1 MTAAV
6 IDPSSRRKAYVAS
19 LSGTSLEY
27 YDFAVYGSASALV
40 LPALFFPGN
49 DPLTGLL
56 LAFTTYAV
64 GYLSRPLGGFV
75 FGRLGDTL
83 GRKRVLVT
91 TLMLIGVATVLIGL
105 LPTYATIGV
114 AAPIALVL
122 LRFAQ
127 GVGVGGEWGS
137 AVLLSGEFGD
147 PKRRGFWSSAAQIGP
162 PAGNLLANGVFALLA
177 ATLSEE
183 AFFGWGWRVAFVLSA
198 VLVAFG
204 LWIRL
209 SLEDTPVFRALEAA
223 GDRPASPVRDVVRDQ
238 RRGLIAAI
246 LCRLGP
252 DVGYTLMTVY
262 VLTYATRNAGFSRS
276 EVLSAVLIGSALQLG
291 LIPAAG
297 ALSDRINRR
306 LLSGVAVL
314 AAAVW
319 VFVFFPAVRSG
330 SFVLL
335 VIAVV
340 VGLALHAGAY
350 GPQAAFITEQFHPN
364 LRATGS
370 SLGYTLAGVLGGAIA
385 PIAFTALERAAPS
398 GILIAVYVAVACLLS
413 ALGLW
418 LGRSYD
424 AAEDEHYLAELADAS
439 AGSPSSARGDPSG
452 A

>member
-1 MTAAV
+1 MTASTPS
-6 IDPSSRRKAYVAS
+6 IDHGARRKAYVAS

-27 YDFAVYGSASALV
+27 YDFAVYGAAAALV

-64 GYLSRPLGGFV
+64 GYVSRPLGGFV

-91 TLMLIGVATVLIGL
+91 TLILIGIATVLIGL

-147 PKRRGFWSSAAQIGP
+147 PQRRGFWSSAAQIGP

-177 ATLSEE
+177 ATLSDE

-238 RRGLIAAI
+238 RRGLVAAI

-319 VFVFFPAVRSG
+319 VFVFFPAIRSG

-385 PIAFTALERAAPS
+385 PIAFTALERAAPG

-424 AAEDEHYLAELADAS
+424 AGEDEHYLAELADAS
-439 AGSPSSARGDPSG
+439 AGPARGAPSG

>member
-1 MTAAV
+1 MTAAAPA
-6 IDPSSRRKAYVAS
+6 DRRKAYVAS

-64 GYLSRPLGGFV
+64 GYVSRPLGGFV
-75 FGRLGDTL
+75 FGRLGDTV
-83 GRKRVLVT
+83 GRKKVLVT
-91 TLMLIGVATVLIGL
+91 TLILIGVATVLIGL

-147 PKRRGFWSSAAQIGP
+147 PRRRGFWSSAAQIGP

-177 ATLSEE
+177 ATLTDEE
-183 AFFGWGWRVAFVLSA
+183 FFGWGWRVAFLLSA
-198 VLVAFG
+198 VLVGFG

-209 SLEDTPVFRALEAA
+209 SLEDTPVFRALESA
-223 GDRPASPVRDVVRDQ
+223 GDRPAHPVRDVVRTQ
-238 RRGLIAAI
+238 RRGLVAAI

-252 DVGYTLMTVY
+252 DVGYTLLTVY
-262 VLTYATRNAGFSRS
+262 VLTYATRTAGFSNS

-297 ALSDRINRR
+297 ALSDRIDRR
-306 LLSGVAVL
+306 VLSGVAVL
-314 AAAVW
+314 AAGVW
-319 VFVFFPAVRSG
+319 VFVFFPFVRSG
-330 SFVLL
+330 SFALLL
-335 VIAVV
+335 VAIV
-340 VGLALHAGAY
+340 VGLALHAAAY
-350 GPQAAFITEQFHPN
+350 GPQAAFITEQFHPS

-385 PIAFTALERAAPS
+385 PIAFTALERVSPN
-398 GILIAVYVAVACLLS
+398 GTLIAVYVAVACLLS
-413 ALGLW
+413 ALGFW
-418 LGRSYD
+418 LGRAYD
-424 AAEDEHYLAELADAS
+424 ASEDEEYLAGLSSTS
-439 AGSPSSARGDPSG
+439 AATSARGDPSG